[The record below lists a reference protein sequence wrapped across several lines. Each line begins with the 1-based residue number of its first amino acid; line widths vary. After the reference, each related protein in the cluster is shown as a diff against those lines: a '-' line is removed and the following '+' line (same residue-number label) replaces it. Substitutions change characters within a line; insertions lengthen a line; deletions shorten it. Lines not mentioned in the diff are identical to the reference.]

1 MIKFIITH
9 FDGDGYPS
17 KWFDSLEEVN
27 QFIEKENIDMMD
39 VTDII
44 EVEVKRVIRYFDRE
58 KEIDRLIEEHAKKT
72 GLM

>member
-1 MIKFIITH
+1 MIKFIISY

-17 KWFDSLEEVN
+17 RWFDSLEKVN

-39 VTDII
+39 VTDIM
-44 EVEVKRVIRYFDRE
+44 EVEVKRVIRSFDRN

-72 GLM
+72 GLI